1 MLVASARWVEYHYP
15 TVAQKRQEDAD
26 SGVVTE
32 QKTEKKLAKPRLYK
46 VILLN
51 DDFTTMEFVVALLI
65 HVFHHGETTAQAIML
80 NIHRTGAGIAGVYTK
95 EIAETKVSQVMEL
108 AEKAEYPLQCTMEPD
123 DEDE

>member
-1 MLVASARWVEYHYP
+1 MS
-15 TVAQKRQEDAD
+15 QKHREDAD

-32 QKTEKKLAKPRLYK
+32 QKTEKKLARPKLYK

-51 DDFTTMEFVVALLI
+51 DDFTTMEFVVALLV
-65 HVFHHGETTAQAIML
+65 HVFHHTETTAQAIML
-80 NIHRTGAGIAGVYTK
+80 NIHRTGAGIAGIYTK

-123 DEDE
+123 DDDE